1 MSDFNF
7 NNIFYTNNTNT
18 NINTNP
24 NDTPPDEYK
33 SQLSEMNTRF
43 KIILDEYVELYP
55 SYMLN
60 STYSGYASRINNLT
74 DNFAELKNDI
84 FLFQNSLE
92 QDTTGLLTRIND
104 VNNKLKELEASNT
117 TSSIKYN
124 RLLKSNNAS
133 LGAISYKREEYNTNL
148 FRFSLLCIATLALAV
163 TK

>member
-1 MSDFNF
+1 MSYFNF
-7 NNIFYTNNTNT
+7 YEENNTNT
-18 NINTNP
+18 NNNTIT
-24 NDTPPDEYK
+24 NDTTPDEYK

-55 SYMLN
+55 SYMIN

-92 QDTTGLLTRIND
+92 QDTTNLIARIND
-104 VNNKLKELEASNT
+104 VNNKLKELEVSNN
-117 TSSIKYN
+117 TSSITYN

-133 LGAISYKREEYNTNL
+133 LGVISYKREEYNTNF
-148 FRFSLLCIATLALAV
+148 FRFILLCIATLALAV